1 MVAAKVAGGLRLTW
15 TPAQAIPGTPAI
27 TGYRAHA
34 VAQTATGGEQVEV
47 GRRIAGQAARG
58 TTITGLSGTESDHVE
73 VVSVS
78 SVGETF
84 PAVTAQP
91 VTDTTPPTGAY
102 RLQVRVE
109 RSRPSPSR
117 PRSSRPAQR
126 PHRPDRRGGQ

>member
-1 MVAAKVAGGLRLTW
+1 VVAAKVAGGLRLTW

-34 VAQTATGGEQVEV
+34 VAQSATGGEQVEV

-58 TTITGLSGTESDHVE
+58 TTITGLSSTESYHVE

-84 PAVTAQP
+84 PAVTAQ
-91 VTDTTPPTGAY
+91 
-102 RLQVRVE
+102 
-109 RSRPSPSR
+109 
-117 PRSSRPAQR
+117 R